1 MYALIMAGGVGSR
14 FWPKS
19 RLKTPKHLLTIV
31 NEKTMLENTINRLDD
46 IIERQDCYIITN
58 KEQKSNIL
66 ETISDFKEQN
76 IISEPFGKNTAAA
89 IGYGA
94 VMLQIRDPEA
104 VMVVLPADHFIKSVK
119 SFQKVIKDAV
129 EYCKKDPESL
139 FTIGIEP
146 THPETGYGYI
156 QLGKEVKKGIYQ
168 VKSFAEKPNFDTAV
182 RFLESGEFY
191 WNSGMFVWKA
201 ETILKNIKKYL
212 PDLYENLM
220 DLKQAAVNN
229 ESEAVIERIY
239 SEMRSISIDYGVMES
254 AENVKVLL
262 GSFGWSD
269 VGSWFEIYRLKEK
282 DEKSN
287 VVDCDKFIAIDTEGC
302 LISSENKEKLI
313 TCIGLHDLAVIDTK
327 DSLLITPLS
336 RSQEV
341 KELVEKIKANKIN
354 NVL

>member
-1 MYALIMAGGVGSR
+1 MNALIMAGGVGAR

-31 NEKTMLENTINRLDD
+31 NEKTMLENTIIRLDQLLG
-46 IIERQDCYIITN
+46 RQDIYIITN
-58 KEQKSNIL
+58 KEQKANIT
-66 ETISDFKEQN
+66 ENIKDFREEN

-94 VMLQIRDPEA
+94 VKMLLKDPEA
-104 VMVVLPADHFIKSVK
+104 VMVVLPADHFIKNVNLFCDIINS
-119 SFQKVIKDAV
+119 AV
-129 EYCKKDPESL
+129 EYCKKDPEAL
-139 FTIGIEP
+139 ITIGIEP

-156 QLGKEVKKGIYQ
+156 QIGSEVKKGVFE

-182 RFLESGEFY
+182 RFIESGEFY
-191 WNSGMFVWKA
+191 WNSGMFIWKA
-201 ETILKNIKKYL
+201 ETIMKNIQKYL

-220 DLKQAAVNN
+220 DLKKALINN
-229 ESEAVIERIY
+229 DSDSVIERIY

-262 GSFGWSD
+262 GNFGWSD
-269 VGSWFEIYRLKEK
+269 VGSWYEIYRLKEK
-282 DEKSN
+282 DAKSN
-287 VVDCDKFIAIDTEGC
+287 VVDCDKFIAIDTESC
-302 LISSENKEKLI
+302 LISSDNQEKLI
-313 TCIGLHDLAVIDTK
+313 TCIGLRDLAVIDTK

-336 RSQEV
+336 RSQDV
-341 KELVEKIKANKIN
+341 KELVDKIKANKLN

>member
-1 MYALIMAGGVGSR
+1 MYALIMAGGVGAR

-31 NEKTMLENTINRLDD
+31 NEKTMLENTIARLDQLID
-46 IIERQDCYIITN
+46 RKDCYIITN
-58 KEQKSNIL
+58 KEQKDNIL
-66 ETISDFKEQN
+66 DNIKDFREEN
-76 IISEPFGKNTAAA
+76 IISEPYGKNTAAA

-94 VMLQIRDPEA
+94 VKLLLKDPDA
-104 VMVVLPADHFIKSVK
+104 VMVVLPADHFIKNPK
-119 SFQKVIKDAV
+119 MFCNVISEAV
-129 EYCKKDPESL
+129 EYCKNEPEAL
-139 FTIGIEP
+139 ITIGIEP

-156 QLGKEVKKGIYQ
+156 QIGGEVKKGVYE

-182 RFLESGEFY
+182 RFLESGDFY
-191 WNSGMFVWKA
+191 WNSGMFIWKA
-201 ETILKNIKKYL
+201 ETILKNIQKYL

-220 DLKQAAVNN
+220 DLKKAVINN
-229 ESEAVIERIY
+229 DSYAVIERIY

-262 GSFGWSD
+262 GNFGWSD

-287 VVDCDKFIAIDTEGC
+287 VVDCDKFISIDTEGC
-302 LISSENKEKLI
+302 LISSDNKEKLI
-313 TCIGLHDLAVIDTK
+313 TCIGLNDLAVIDTK

-336 RSQEV
+336 RSQDV
-341 KELVEKIKANKIN
+341 KELVEKIKANKLN

>member
-1 MYALIMAGGVGSR
+1 MYALIMAGGVGAR

-31 NEKTMLENTINRLDD
+31 NDKTMLENTIIRLDQLMGRKD
-46 IIERQDCYIITN
+46 IFIITN
-58 KEQKSNIL
+58 REQKNNVIENIK
-66 ETISDFKEQN
+66 DFREEN

-94 VMLQIRDPEA
+94 VKLLLRDPDA
-104 VMVVLPADHFIKSVK
+104 VMVVLPADHFIKNINKFCSVI
-119 SFQKVIKDAV
+119 SDAV
-129 EYCKKDPESL
+129 EYCKKDTEAL
-139 FTIGIEP
+139 ITIGIEP

-156 QLGKEVKKGIYQ
+156 QVGGEVKKGVYE

-191 WNSGMFVWKA
+191 WNSGMFIWKA
-201 ETILKNIKKYL
+201 ETILKNIQKFL

-220 DLKQAAVNN
+220 DLKKALINN
-229 ESEAVIERIY
+229 DSDLVIERIY
-239 SEMRSISIDYGVMES
+239 SEMRSISIDYGVMER

-262 GSFGWSD
+262 GNFGWSD
-269 VGSWFEIYRLKEK
+269 VGSWFEIYRLKDK

-302 LISSENKEKLI
+302 LISTENKEKLI
-313 TCIGLHDLAVIDTK
+313 TCIGLHDLAVIDTQ

-336 RSQEV
+336 RSQDV
-341 KELVEKIKANKIN
+341 KELVEKIKANKLN
-354 NVL
+354 DVL

>member
-1 MYALIMAGGVGSR
+1 MYALIMAGGVGAR

-31 NEKTMLENTINRLDD
+31 NEKTMLENTIIRLDQLMGRKD
-46 IIERQDCYIITN
+46 IYIITN
-58 KEQKSNIL
+58 KEQKDNVLDNIK
-66 ETISDFKEQN
+66 DFREEN
-76 IISEPFGKNTAAA
+76 IIAEPYGKNTAAA

-94 VMLQIRDPEA
+94 VRLLLRDPEA
-104 VMVVLPADHFIKSVK
+104 VMVVLPADHFIKNIK
-119 SFQKVIKDAV
+119 MFCAVISDAV
-129 EYCKKDPESL
+129 EYCRKEPDAL
-139 FTIGIEP
+139 ITIGIEP

-156 QLGKEVKKGIYQ
+156 QIGGEVKKGVYE

-182 RFLESGEFY
+182 RFLESGDFY
-191 WNSGMFVWKA
+191 WNSGMFIWKA
-201 ETILKNIKKYL
+201 DTILKNIQKYL
-212 PDLYENLM
+212 PDLYESLT
-220 DLKQAAVNN
+220 DLKKAIINN
-229 ESEAVIERIY
+229 ESDAVIERIY

-262 GSFGWSD
+262 GNFGWSD

-287 VVDCDKFIAIDTEGC
+287 VVDCDKFISIDTEGC
-302 LISSENKEKLI
+302 LISSDNKEKLI
-313 TCIGLHDLAVIDTK
+313 TCIGLSDLAVIDTK

-336 RSQEV
+336 RSQDV
-341 KELVEKIKANKIN
+341 KELVEKIKANKLN